1 MLLEGVKSETF
12 SLELG
17 VAQGHSLSPI
27 LFPVFVN
34 DLVIEVEE
42 AGLGVQI
49 NNDKSIAHLLF
60 VDDWDVMG
68 LVMLELDSCLNLGQ
82 ERMV

>member
-1 MLLEGVKSETF
+1 M
-12 SLELG
+12 
-17 VAQGHSLSPI
+17 AQGHSLSPI

-42 AGLGVQI
+42 AGLGVQL

-60 VDDWDVMG
+60 VDDFVGIRDSSENLQKLIDVFHG
-68 LVMLELDSCLNLGQ
+68 VISGG
-82 ERMV
+82 